1 MNMKPIVAVAIAL
14 TVGIVTF
21 SGVLIPA
28 IESGVDTEDTLTN
41 KGYYRMSM
49 LSEEDSHTI
58 TWSYEEPTTIT
69 VDGTDVTLDSALF
82 PNGSS
87 KSVVLSDSF
96 LIRLFGHGTY
106 YTVELWDKG
115 YVDSVSSADSE
126 TLSVSV
132 SSGTLTWTANSETP
146 VSRSYSDYVIA
157 VDDNGNKIMKGAD
170 DKAYMLPD
178 SELYAAGISTFGTAY
193 FGGVYIQGTV
203 EDVTIEAPLTG
214 VTVNDDIEIITTNVS
229 SYVDLVSLEK
239 ITFSTTYDGT
249 DIDQTYSYFVVPYEV
264 TAEKSIH
271 ADATT
276 ILLFQ
281 TIPVFIVLGMIV
293 AVVGVLYLK
302 SRR

>member
-1 MNMKPIVAVAIAL
+1 MEMKPAMVAIAAF
-14 TVGIVTF
+14 VVVIVLAA
-21 SGVLIPA
+21 VLMPILGDA
-28 IESGVDTEDTLTN
+28 TKTEDTLTN
-41 KGYYRMSM
+41 KGYYRMSI

-69 VDGTDVTLDSALF
+69 VDGTDVTLNPSLF

-126 TLSVSV
+126 TLSISV

-157 VDDNGNKIMKGAD
+157 VDDDGNMIMKGAD

-203 EDVTIEAPLTG
+203 ESVTVEAPLTG
-214 VTVNDDIEIITTNVS
+214 VTVNDDIEIITTDVS

-249 DIDQTYSYFVVPYEV
+249 DIDQTYSYFVVPYQV
-264 TAEKSIH
+264 TAEKTVHLS
-271 ADATT
+271 ASENA
-276 ILLFQ
+276 ILMV
-281 TIPVFIVLGMIV
+281 IPALLIIAILI
-293 AVVGVLYLK
+293 GVLAVAM
-302 SRR
+302 RGRE